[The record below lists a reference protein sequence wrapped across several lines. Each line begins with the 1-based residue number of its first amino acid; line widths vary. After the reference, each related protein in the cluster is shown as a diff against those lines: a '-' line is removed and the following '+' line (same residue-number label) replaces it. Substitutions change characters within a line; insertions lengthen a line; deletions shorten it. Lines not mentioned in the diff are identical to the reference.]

1 MKFNWNTSKHGLL
14 YVLTKE
20 AGGAGEG
27 TGEEDMVGARDG
39 LSASGE
45 GPTEVVR
52 SSWKSAF
59 A

>member
-1 MKFNWNTSKHGLL
+1 
-14 YVLTKE
+14 
-20 AGGAGEG
+20 
-27 TGEEDMVGARDG
+27 MVGARDG

-52 SSWKSAF
+52 SSWKFDF